1 MISLTMAAP
10 SEEECLQLE
19 VRAGDE
25 KHQKVYM
32 YCETQLDYLTFAKII
47 SQPPRNVATLL

>member
-1 MISLTMAAP
+1 MISPTMAAP

-32 YCETQLDYLTFAKII
+32 YCVTQIGHLSFARIKT
-47 SQPPRNVATLL
+47 PPRNVATLL